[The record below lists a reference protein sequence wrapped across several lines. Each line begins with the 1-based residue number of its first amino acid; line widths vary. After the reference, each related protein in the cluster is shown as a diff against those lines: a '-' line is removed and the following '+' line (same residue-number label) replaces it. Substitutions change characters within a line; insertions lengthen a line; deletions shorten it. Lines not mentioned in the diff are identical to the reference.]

1 MERTASTENPTP
13 HKAPR
18 KKQGGTNRKEHPMK
32 ELNRRAFLTLTGAAL
47 AMMALTACGADDA
60 PPAPPAP
67 TTPKEAELVAAINKV
82 WKEKHDAGAVA
93 HEQLTLNQDA
103 VGAIRCY
110 GRVFEEANETP
121 HTLKD
126 PDHKIIFGELNGLE
140 EKITEKYGKDSL
152 AGMAGIS
159 EPSPDMVVALEDEY
173 SCEDTAVRTFV
184 AKLLNNSNSAKAE
197 FISIYCPV
205 VQGKTYMIAVV
216 FRNTK
221 A

>member
-1 MERTASTENPTP
+1 
-13 HKAPR
+13 
-18 KKQGGTNRKEHPMK
+18 MK
-32 ELNRRAFLTLTGAAL
+32 ELNRREFLAFSGASVALLAL
-47 AMMALTACGADDA
+47 AACGST
-60 PPAPPAP
+60 PSTPAVPAGS
-67 TTPKEAELVAAINKV
+67 KEAELVAAINKV
-82 WKEKHDAGAVA
+82 WKEKHDAGAVV

-110 GRVFEEANETP
+110 GRVLKRPTR
-121 HTLKD
+121 HRIRLMTLTTSS
-126 PDHKIIFGELNGLE
+126 FWELNGLE
-140 EKITEKYGKDSL
+140 DKILNKYGKDSL

-159 EPSPDMVVALEDEY
+159 EPSPNRVVALEDAY

-205 VQGKTYMIAVV
+205 VQGKTYMTAVV
-216 FRNTK
+216 FRNNK